1 MTVSGEQAPW
11 ISLFDKG
18 LHKITKQRMNINI
31 QVKIT
36 PTASMVCF
44 MLEVLDQYMA
54 ITTTTKAA
62 CNEFA
67 IP

>member
-18 LHKITKQRMNINI
+18 LHKITT

>member
-1 MTVSGEQAPW
+1 
-11 ISLFDKG
+11 
-18 LHKITKQRMNINI
+18 
-31 QVKIT
+31 
-36 PTASMVCF
+36 MVCF

-67 IP
+67 IPWALIGWYTSLFVLYNEAF